1 MVGRPREF
9 DENQVLDAAM
19 HAFWAKGYE
28 STSLAD
34 LVSAT
39 GLLKGS
45 LYQAFGDKHSLFLQ
59 TLNRYLE
66 SMRRQKNEMLAQAAT
81 PLEGL
86 QSVLHGIIDTSDGDS
101 ACPKGCMAINSLVE
115 LAPHDEKVQRIMGDH
130 VQRMRGSMTKTI
142 TQAQSAGQISSQ
154 RSPELLTSLLMTF
167 MAGLAAT
174 MKGPVSEAEAHQLLD
189 AQLEM
194 LL

>member
-9 DENQVLDAAM
+9 DVDQVLDAAM
-19 HAFWAKGYE
+19 QAFWAKGYE
-28 STSLAD
+28 STSLTD

-66 SMRRQKNEMLAQAAT
+66 NMRHQKNQMLEQAST
-81 PLEGL
+81 PLEGI
-86 QSVLHGIIDTSDGDS
+86 QTVLHGMIDIADGDS

-115 LAPHDEKVQRIMGDH
+115 LAPHDEQVQRIMGDH
-130 VQRMRGSMTKTI
+130 IARMRGSMKKSLA
-142 TQAQSAGQISSQ
+142 QAQAAGQIGSE

-167 MAGLAAT
+167 MAGLATT
-174 MKGPVSEAEAHQLLD
+174 MKGPISKAEAHDLLD
-189 AQLEM
+189 AQLDV

>member
-19 HAFWAKGYE
+19 QAFWAKGYE
-28 STSLAD
+28 ATSLAD
-34 LVSAT
+34 LVSTT

-45 LYQAFGDKHSLFLQ
+45 LYRAFGNKHSLFLQ

-66 SMRRQKNEMLAQAAT
+66 NMRRQKNEILAEAAT

-86 QSVLHGIIDTSDGDS
+86 RSVLHGIIDTSDGDS

-130 VQRMRGSMTKTI
+130 AQRMRGSMTKTL
-142 TQAQSAGQISSQ
+142 TQAQAAGQISSL

-174 MKGPVSEAEAHQLLD
+174 MKGPVSETEAHQLLD